1 MGDDSKGIQRALDS
15 LCDEAQHLT
24 QAATA
29 GKLSTRG
36 NEMSVPTE
44 FRPIVAVDS
53 TLDAVI
59 GPLNVTANCV
69 DAISRGDIPPK
80 ITDTYHGD
88 FNTIKTNLNV
98 LIDAMDRITLT
109 AKEIAGGNVRVEV
122 RERSDKD
129 ELMRAL
135 ASMVHRLTEVVTDVK
150 GSAANVSSGAD
161 QLRGA
166 AEQLSQGTTEQ
177 ASSIQEVSSSMEEMS
192 AGVKRMQKIR
202 WKPKSSR

>member
-1 MGDDSKGIQRALDS
+1 M
-15 LCDEAQHLT
+15 
-24 QAATA
+24 A
-29 GKLSTRG
+29 GA
-36 NEMSVPTE
+36 N
-44 FRPIVAVDS
+44 S

-98 LIDAMDRITLT
+98 LIDAMDLITLT

-192 AGVKRMQKIR
+192 ANVKQNAENAVQTEKIALKAAADAKEGGEAVNQTVEAMKQIAGR
-202 WKPKSSR
+202 FPSWRRSRGKPICWP